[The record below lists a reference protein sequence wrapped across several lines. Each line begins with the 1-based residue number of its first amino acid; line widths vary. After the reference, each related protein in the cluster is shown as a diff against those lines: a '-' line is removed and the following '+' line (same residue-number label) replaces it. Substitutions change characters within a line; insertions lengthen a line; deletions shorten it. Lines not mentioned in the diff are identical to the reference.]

1 MPFTAQE
8 LQDAQKSTLDFYL
21 KNTPVDQVS
30 VERPILKDL
39 MAGKKSFPGGK
50 QYVIEQLRFRY
61 QSNFQWF
68 NGAQSVTYNRRQ
80 TLEQCQYPWRSAHD
94 GYAIDEDRL
103 AQNGIT
109 MHEGSS
115 GQASQAERIQLVNLL
130 EEQNSALR
138 SGFEEKFSAAC
149 VLDGSGSADAIAGI
163 DAIVSMT
170 PNVGVVGGIDS
181 ATNTWWR
188 NGAYTGLTIGA
199 AGNILTRMEIA
210 WRDCVRNGG
219 KPDRIYVGWAFLEAY
234 RDHLLK
240 NASIQYAGGK
250 AISADGGTDKL
261 YFKGVPLEWVAEF
274 DDDFGG
280 AVSPTTP
287 FTKRCYFI
295 NRKHLTLRPMESQ
308 DMITRK
314 PPRHYSKYEYY
325 VAITWRGSLTC
336 NRRNAHAVLS
346 IA

>member
-68 NGAQSVTYNRRQ
+68 SGAQSVTYNRRQ

-199 AGNILTRMEIA
+199 AGNILTKMEIA

-280 AVSPTTP
+280 AVSPTIP

-295 NRKHLTLRPMESQ
+295 NRKHLTLRPMENQ